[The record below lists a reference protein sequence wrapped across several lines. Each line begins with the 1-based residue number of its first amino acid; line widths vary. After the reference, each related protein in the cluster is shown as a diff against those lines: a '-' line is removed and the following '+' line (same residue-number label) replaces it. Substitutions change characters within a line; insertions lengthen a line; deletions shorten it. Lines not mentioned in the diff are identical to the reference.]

1 MRSRLCMSVVLG
13 VGLLVPGVAMAADAD
28 SIRQAIESYL
38 TEASAEMEDASIA
51 YDDLTVTAAGAG
63 HDVSLKGLAIE
74 NDEGLLVDF
83 GDQRFSVEEK
93 GDDFAFSNLALTD
106 SVSVTREQEQKKAVV
121 SWFLKRASGT
131 WSPALKGF
139 KSFDM
144 EMGDVKVTLDE
155 GGESSRQMVATLGDL
170 AIEAVTD
177 EVSDRDWNQASRLSV
192 GPIAVRDP
200 EGDGSL
206 SVAKIS
212 IDSAVT
218 NMNPTIYKQQ
228 VDLFRQLE
236 AAHEANDPARVEAL
250 KDRIRALGLVAQ
262 GGQGGLVIQGLEF
275 TETRGDQTHFV
286 LEESSIAFR
295 ASAPAGE
302 KTGSMGLDFLGVGA
316 KYESRDLHRED
327 QIVASLAPRDWTV
340 NIQLSKLPIKET
352 GNAIMEILFAGV
364 GIQDEPMIPFPQIM
378 AAMGRAG
385 SEVLIDSLSLVGPL
399 VSLDGNAKATV
410 DPASALGAVGGATLK
425 LIGLARLEAAMA
437 DFPKDMQ
444 QEIAGGLVFLKG
456 LGAPEPDGDDIDY
469 VYVFD
474 VPADGNVTLNGQPM
488 GALLGN

>member
-1 MRSRLCMSVVLG
+1 
-13 VGLLVPGVAMAADAD
+13 
-28 SIRQAIESYL
+28 
-38 TEASAEMEDASIA
+38 
-51 YDDLTVTAAGAG
+51 
-63 HDVSLKGLAIE
+63 
-74 NDEGLLVDF
+74 
-83 GDQRFSVEEK
+83 
-93 GDDFAFSNLALTD
+93 
-106 SVSVTREQEQKKAVV
+106 
-121 SWFLKRASGT
+121 
-131 WSPALKGF
+131 
-139 KSFDM
+139 
-144 EMGDVKVTLDE
+144 
-155 GGESSRQMVATLGDL
+155 
-170 AIEAVTD
+170 
-177 EVSDRDWNQASRLSV
+177 
-192 GPIAVRDP
+192 
-200 EGDGSL
+200 
-206 SVAKIS
+206 
-212 IDSAVT
+212 
-218 NMNPTIYKQQ
+218 
-228 VDLFRQLE
+228 
-236 AAHEANDPARVEAL
+236 
-250 KDRIRALGLVAQ
+250 
-262 GGQGGLVIQGLEF
+262 
-275 TETRGDQTHFV
+275 
-286 LEESSIAFR
+286 
-295 ASAPAGE
+295 
-302 KTGSMGLDFLGVGA
+302 MGLDFLGVGA
-316 KYESRDLHRED
+316 KYESQDLHRED

-488 GALLGN
+488 GALLGRGSKGAGDACAMPAPLPQLVDSQLVDSQAVDSQAVDLREVSSRSGRCAEASLAILLAALAQPEVQGGGIVCRYLLDLPRTRRPA

>member
-212 IDSAVT
+212 IDSRGHQYE
-218 NMNPTIYKQQ
+218 PD
-228 VDLFRQLE
+228 DLQ
-236 AAHEANDPARVEAL
+236 AAGGSLQAARGGARG
-250 KDRIRALGLVAQ
+250 KRS
-262 GGQGGLVIQGLEF
+262 GQGRGAEGSDSGFGSGGARRSGWPRHSGAGVYRDPRRSDPLRPGREQHRVQGLCAC
-275 TETRGDQTHFV
+275 G
-286 LEESSIAFR
+286 
-295 ASAPAGE
+295 
-302 KTGSMGLDFLGVGA
+302 
-316 KYESRDLHRED
+316 
-327 QIVASLAPRDWTV
+327 
-340 NIQLSKLPIKET
+340 
-352 GNAIMEILFAGV
+352 
-364 GIQDEPMIPFPQIM
+364 
-378 AAMGRAG
+378 
-385 SEVLIDSLSLVGPL
+385 
-399 VSLDGNAKATV
+399 
-410 DPASALGAVGGATLK
+410 
-425 LIGLARLEAAMA
+425 
-437 DFPKDMQ
+437 
-444 QEIAGGLVFLKG
+444 
-456 LGAPEPDGDDIDY
+456 
-469 VYVFD
+469 
-474 VPADGNVTLNGQPM
+474 
-488 GALLGN
+488 